1 MGESKMEKI
10 VPKNNDNNVST
21 ICICEKLQ
29 GIVSSIFFSQT
40 LKLNIRSVKRN

>member
-21 ICICEKLQ
+21 ICTCEKLQ
-29 GIVSSIFFSQT
+29 GIVSSIFFFSDSEI
-40 LKLNIRSVKRN
+40 KH